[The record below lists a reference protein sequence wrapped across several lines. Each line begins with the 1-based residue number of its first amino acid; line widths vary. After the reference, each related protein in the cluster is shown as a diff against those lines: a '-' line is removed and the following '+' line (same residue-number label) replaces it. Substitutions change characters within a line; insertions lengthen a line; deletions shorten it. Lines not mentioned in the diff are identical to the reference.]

1 MNLYVSFESVLSA
14 LIYVLLGLVI
24 FAVAFRVVLK
34 MVLAAFGEEIL
45 EKQNVALATLVGL
58 IALSIAIIVA
68 AAVH

>member
-14 LIYVLLGLVI
+14 LIYVVLGLAV
-24 FAVAFRVVLK
+24 FTVAFRVVLK

-58 IALSIAIIVA
+58 IALSIGIIVA